1 MTSTD
6 LSPASTRYTHS
17 YKALVTV
24 LLMLAYSLNSAD
36 RQLVAII
43 GQPMKVD
50 LGLTDT
56 QVGLLVGTAFAAFYA
71 VSGLIVARV
80 AERLSRVTI
89 ISIALTVWSA
99 LTMLYGAAANFTQ
112 LLVTRMGVGIG
123 EAGCTP
129 AAHSLISDY
138 FDPSRRATALS
149 VYSCGISVGY
159 LLSAI
164 VGGYVTLHYGWR
176 PACMVLGLPGIA
188 MAVAILRLVREPPR
202 GNAEP
207 RRAEPER
214 LASLADH
221 RSSQPRFGLKSEL
234 GELGSVARTL
244 LLTWSVGNVSIG
256 IIVSTFAAQGSWAF
270 VPAFFKRAYPLDYG
284 TVGLAVGLAGGVPVG
299 IGLIAGGVLSDFI
312 GARRARWYALV
323 PALGLAVATPLY
335 VLAFLQSDWQPAA
348 LLLAAAGLFQY
359 VSFGPTF
366 GIAQN
371 VVEPHRRATATA
383 LIYVLLNVVA
393 LAFGPLFTGW
403 LIDRL
408 AEVNFTQTGASGW
421 LDSLRAAWHVA
432 PSGGLF
438 QSMCPGGRPIAAA
451 SAATAVNCAA
461 ALAQASRQG
470 IIVTVLIYA
479 WAALH
484 YLLGAI
490 GLERMLRDAATRNAA
505 LAARS

>member
-1 MTSTD
+1 MSTD
-6 LSPASTRYTHS
+6 LTLAAPRYTHS
-17 YKALVTV
+17 YKAQVSV
-24 LLMLAYSLNSAD
+24 LLMLAYTLNSAD

-71 VSGLIVARV
+71 VSGLIIARM
-80 AERLSRVTI
+80 AERMNRVTI

-112 LLVTRMGVGIG
+112 LLLIRMGVGVG

-138 FDPSRRATALS
+138 FEPSRRSTALS
-149 VYSCGISVGY
+149 VYSCGLSFGY
-159 LLSAI
+159 VLSAI
-164 VGGYVTLHYGWR
+164 IGGYVTLHFGWR
-176 PACMVLGLPGIA
+176 AACMVLGLPGIA
-188 MAVAILRLVREPPR
+188 VALAIKRLVKEPPR

-207 RRAEPER
+207 RSTNPQR
-214 LASLADH
+214 LAPEPDQRPGERRLSLW
-221 RSSQPRFGLKSEL
+221 SEL
-234 GELGSVARTL
+234 AELRSVARTL
-244 LLTWSVGNVSIG
+244 LLTWSVGNVSAG
-256 IIVSTFAAQGSWAF
+256 IIVSTFAAYGSWAF

-284 TVGLAVGLAGGVPVG
+284 SIGLAVGLAGGVPTGV
-299 IGLIAGGVLSDFI
+299 GLIAGGVLTDFI

-323 PALGLAVATPLY
+323 PALGLAIATPLY
-335 VLAFLQSDWQPAA
+335 VLAFIQSEWQPAA
-348 LLLAAAGLFQY
+348 LLLAAACLFQY

-366 GIAQN
+366 GIVQN

-383 LIYVLLNVVA
+383 LIYVLLTIVA

-408 AEVNFTQTGASGW
+408 AEVNFAQPGSGW
-421 LDSLRAAWHVA
+421 LDALRAAWHVTT
-432 PSGGLF
+432 SGGSF
-438 QSMCPGGRPIAAA
+438 QTICPGGRPIAAA
-451 SAATAVNCAA
+451 SAAAAANCAS

-470 IIVTVLIYA
+470 IIVTVLIYV
-479 WAALH
+479 WAAVH

-490 GLERMLRDAATRNAA
+490 GLERMLGDAAARNAA

>member
-1 MTSTD
+1 
-6 LSPASTRYTHS
+6 
-17 YKALVTV
+17 
-24 LLMLAYSLNSAD
+24 
-36 RQLVAII
+36 
-43 GQPMKVD
+43 
-50 LGLTDT
+50 
-56 QVGLLVGTAFAAFYA
+56 
-71 VSGLIVARV
+71 
-80 AERLSRVTI
+80 
-89 ISIALTVWSA
+89 
-99 LTMLYGAAANFTQ
+99 
-112 LLVTRMGVGIG
+112 
-123 EAGCTP
+123 
-129 AAHSLISDY
+129 
-138 FDPSRRATALS
+138 
-149 VYSCGISVGY
+149 
-159 LLSAI
+159 
-164 VGGYVTLHYGWR
+164 
-176 PACMVLGLPGIA
+176 MVLGLPGIA

-221 RSSQPRFGLKSEL
+221 RSSHPRFGLKSEL

-244 LLTWSVGNVSIG
+244 LLNWSVGNVSIG

-284 TVGLAVGLAGGVPVG
+284 TIGLAVGLAGGVPVG

-323 PALGLAVATPLY
+323 PALGLAIATPLY
-335 VLAFLQSDWQPAA
+335 VLAFLQSEWQPAA
-348 LLLAAAGLFQY
+348 LLLAAAGFFQY

-383 LIYVLLNVVA
+383 LIYVLLNIVA

-408 AEVNFTQTGASGW
+408 AEVNFTQTGASW
-421 LDSLRAAWHVA
+421 LDSLRAAWHVNA
-432 PSGGLF
+432 SGESF
-438 QSMCPGGRPIAAA
+438 RTMCPGGRPIAAA
-451 SAATAVNCAA
+451 TAAAAADCAT

-490 GLERMLRDAATRNAA
+490 GLERMLRDAAARNAA